1 MSELLR
7 NSEFVWVAMAILIF
21 LITFLFKYPYKKL
34 TNKIKDEGKRKLAN
48 KAIVIFAFAISFA
61 LNFAY
66 CHYFEMVF
74 TIQDSLRNALS
85 AIALHSALEIKS
97 NGKVENV
104 FNTVEGNQIT
114 DMAIEYV
121 DKKSKTKTEKK
132 EKEKEKK
139 PETAIDEFWKSVN
152 KK

>member
-7 NSEFVWVAMAILIF
+7 NSEFVWAVMAILIF
-21 LITFLFKYPYKKL
+21 AITFAFKYPYKKL
-34 TNKIKDEGKRKLAN
+34 TKKIKDEGKRKLAN
-48 KAIVIFAFAISFA
+48 KAIVLFAFAISFA

-66 CHYFEMVF
+66 CHYFGVIF
-74 TIQDSLRNALS
+74 TIQDSLRNGLS

-114 DMAIEYV
+114 DMATDYV
-121 DKKSKTKTEKK
+121 EKKTKTEKK
-132 EKEKEKK
+132 GKENK
-139 PETAIDEFWKSVN
+139 PETAIDEFWKSVKN
-152 KK
+152 K